1 MKRIVTLCAIGV
13 LVLGGAGCSRT
24 TKGAGIGAAAGTAAG
39 ALIGK
44 ATGNTAR
51 GAIIGA
57 AVGGT
62 AGALIGRQMD
72 KQAEE
77 MERDLQGVTV
87 ERVGEGIKLTF
98 DSGILFDVNKADLQP
113 AAKANLTNL
122 ATILQKYPDTNI
134 LIEGHTDSTG
144 QQSWNMQLSKMRAES
159 VGAQLMM
166 LGVDTARLNE
176 VGYGPDQPVAT
187 NDTAA
192 GRQANRRVEIAIMAN
207 KKMQKWAE
215 DQSTT
220 G

>member
-13 LVLGGAGCSRT
+13 FIFAGSGCSRT
-24 TKGAGIGAAAGTAAG
+24 TKGAGIGAAAGAGVG

-57 AVGGT
+57 GVGGG
-62 AGALIGRQMD
+62 AGALIGHQMD
-72 KQAEE
+72 KQAAE
-77 MERDLQGVTV
+77 MEADLQGVQV

-113 AAKANLTNL
+113 AAKTNLEKL
-122 ATILQKYPDTNI
+122 ATILNKYPDTNV

-144 QQSWNMQLSKMRAES
+144 SQQWNMQLSKMRAES
-159 VGAQLMM
+159 VGAQLTT
-166 LGVDTARLNE
+166 LGVAPARFTE
-176 VGYGPDQPVAT
+176 VGYGPDQPVAS
-187 NDTAA
+187 NDTAE
-192 GRQANRRVEIAIMAN
+192 GRQMNRRVELAIMAN

-215 DQSTT
+215 DQAA

>member
-1 MKRIVTLCAIGV
+1 MKRIVTLCTVGV
-13 LVLGGAGCSRT
+13 LIFAGSGCSRT
-24 TKGAGIGAAAGTAAG
+24 MKGAGIGTAAGAGAG

-77 MERDLQGVTV
+77 MEADLQGVKV

-98 DSGILFDVNKADLQP
+98 DSGILFDVNKAELQP
-113 AAKANLTNL
+113 AAQMNLEKL
-122 ATILQKYPDTNI
+122 ATIFNKYPDTNV

-144 QQSWNMQLSKMRAES
+144 SQQWNMQLSKMRAES
-159 VGAQLMM
+159 VGAKLTTM
-166 LGVDTARLNE
+166 GVDPARFTM
-176 VGYGPDQPVAT
+176 VGYGPDQPVAS
-187 NDTAA
+187 NDTAE
-192 GRQANRRVEIAIMAN
+192 GRQMNRRVELAVMAN
-207 KKMQKWAE
+207 DKMKGWAE
-215 DQSTT
+215 DQTA